1 MRFFFRR
8 FVSGL
13 FVSGLSFS
21 CLALI
26 AAPALAAAS
35 CDGVHGYA
43 AEGQRTFL
51 WRPDAMAAA
60 SANLKTDPAY
70 AALLKAADADLT
82 RGPWS
87 VTDKT
92 HKTPSS
98 DPHDYMS
105 IAPYWWPDP
114 AQPNGEPYVN
124 RDGRVN
130 PERATEAFD
139 RTRLGAMSEAVR
151 TLALAY
157 HYSGRQTYAT
167 RAALILRVW
176 FLDPKTRMNPNMN
189 FAQGV
194 PGRTP
199 GRSYGIIDA
208 ANFLDV
214 TEAIGLLQP
223 SGALS
228 AQDQAGLKQWFGD
241 FADWM
246 VTSDNGRTE
255 RDAKNNHGIWYDLQ
269 LTDYALFSGRAELA
283 REVASAFAQR
293 RLEPEMAMDGSLP
306 QELARTRS
314 FHYSTWTLQAIYDE
328 AALASCVG
336 VDLWDW
342 KAADGRSLRRATDF
356 VARYA
361 GHEGDWHWQE
371 ISMNTDDLYE
381 ALVRAAW
388 GFNDPSLDAR
398 ASIYRQTYA
407 AASINLIYPPLPV
420 KGR

>member
-1 MRFFFRR
+1 MRLFSFLL
-8 FVSGL
+8 SGL
-13 FVSGLSFS
+13 TVS
-21 CLALI
+21 CLVLAGAPAF
-26 AAPALAAAS
+26 AAPS
-35 CDGVHGYA
+35 CDGVNGYA

-51 WRPDAMAAA
+51 WRPDAMASVAVD
-60 SANLKTDPAY
+60 LKTDPAY
-70 AALLKAADADLT
+70 AALLKEADADLHK
-82 RGPWS
+82 GPWS

-92 HKTPSS
+92 HATPSH

-114 AQPNGEPYVN
+114 AQPNGEPYIN

-139 RTRLGAMSEAVR
+139 RTRLGEMSEAVK

-157 HYSGRQTYAT
+157 HYSHDAKYAA
-167 RAALILRVW
+167 RAAEILRVW
-176 FLDPKTRMNPNMN
+176 FLDAKTRMNPNMN

-228 AQDQAGLKQWFGD
+228 PEETTGLKQWFGD

-269 LTDYALFSGRAELA
+269 LTDYALFSGRADLA
-283 REVASAFAQR
+283 KEVASAFAQR

-314 FHYSTWTLQAIYDE
+314 FHYSTWTMQAVYDE

-336 VDLWDW
+336 VDLWNW
-342 KAADGRSLRRATDF
+342 KAADGRSLWLATDF
-356 VARYA
+356 LARYA

-371 ISMNTDDLYE
+371 IAMNTDDLYE
-381 ALVRAAW
+381 ALLRAAW
-388 GFNDPSLDAR
+388 GYKDRSLDAK
-398 ASIYRQTYA
+398 ADIYRKTYA
-407 AASINLIYPPLPV
+407 TAPINLIYPPLPA
-420 KGR
+420 KGQ